1 MNPSLS
7 LKSERWSW
15 SCVVH
20 DINGGTL
27 MLTGPIIA
35 LIVVIFILFSSLKVL
50 QEYERG
56 VVFRLGRIIGAKGPG
71 VVVIIPGVDRLIRIS
86 LRIMTTDVP
95 PQDVVT
101 KDNVSIQVNAVILFR
116 VVDPNKAVN
125 NVESYLES
133 TYQYAQTTLRSVLG
147 SVELD
152 EVLSEREALNK
163 RIQSILDLH
172 TEPWG
177 VKVSAV
183 EIKQVD
189 LPKEMQRAMAQQAE
203 AERQRR
209 AKIIMAEGEA
219 QAAEKLV
226 DAAKRLQE
234 YPAAIQLRY
243 LQTLGEIA
251 AENNSTTI
259 FPVPL
264 EMLGA
269 LLGKFNGP
277 EIKFQPSQKE
287 APKPNLGDRS

>member
-1 MNPSLS
+1 MFVEYS
-7 LKSERWSW
+7 
-15 SCVVH
+15 
-20 DINGGTL
+20 GY
-27 MLTGPIIA
+27 
-35 LIVVIFILFSSLKVL
+35 IVPLVIVGFVIFSSLKVL

-56 VVFRLGRIIGAKGPG
+56 VVFRFGRLIGAKGPG
-71 VVVIIPGVDRLIRIS
+71 IILLLPGIDRLVRVS
-86 LRIMTTDVP
+86 LRIVTTDVP

-101 KDNVSIQVNAVILFR
+101 RDNVSIKVNAVILFR
-116 VVDPNKAVN
+116 VVDPIKAIN
-125 NVESYLES
+125 AVESYLES

-147 SVELD
+147 SAELD

-177 VKVSAV
+177 IKVSAV

-209 AKIIMAEGEA
+209 AKVIMAAGEA

-226 DAAKRLQE
+226 EAAKLIE
-234 YPAAIQLRY
+234 PYPAAIQLRY

-251 AENNSTTI
+251 TENNSTTV
-259 FPVPL
+259 FPIPIEFL
-264 EMLGA
+264 KAFTDRA
-269 LLGKFNGP
+269 L
-277 EIKFQPSQKE
+277 
-287 APKPNLGDRS
+287 KPAQDR